1 MKRWAAALGS
11 LAVVCFLAAC
21 SSSVAGTSPASPGP
35 FASQADQVMA
45 DLAAGN
51 FTAVEGK
58 FDPAMIKAAQAV
70 PLQKAWTAARM
81 CWARTEATVRLRLP
95 GRANSTSNRYPSRW
109 ANGPGV
115 VTITFNPSG
124 TIAGLHCWRPPS

>member
-21 SSSVAGTSPASPGP
+21 SSGVAGTSPASPGP
-35 FASQADQVMA
+35 FASQADQVVA

-58 FDPAMIKAAQAV
+58 LDPAMI
-70 PLQKAWTAARM
+70 M
-81 CWARTEATVRLRLP
+81 
-95 GRANSTSNRYPSRW
+95 SS
-109 ANGPGV
+109 
-115 VTITFNPSG
+115 
-124 TIAGLHCWRPPS
+124 